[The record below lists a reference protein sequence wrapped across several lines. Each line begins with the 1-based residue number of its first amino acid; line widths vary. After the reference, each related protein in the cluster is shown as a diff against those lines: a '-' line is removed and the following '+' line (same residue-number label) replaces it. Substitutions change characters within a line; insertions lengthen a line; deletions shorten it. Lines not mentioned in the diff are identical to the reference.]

1 VSDGTYHGGQ
11 KHPLLGLPV
20 REVVFVRGHEAVRPL
35 PAGLAPAEEERA
47 RACVMERRERGARV

>member
-1 VSDGTYHGGQ
+1 MSDETYHGGQ

-35 PAGLAPAEEERA
+35 PAALAPAEEERA
-47 RACVMERRERGARV
+47 RACNVGAIERGGGE